1 MEWSSFGVE
10 RGDNVCFLRLRGGFF
25 FFFFFLLALQD
36 AFEELS
42 DCALAFDGVAD
53 FGGWSEEA

>member
-1 MEWSSFGVE
+1 VS
-10 RGDNVCFLRLRGGFF
+10 FLRGLECGEDGGIGSGGFSCVGF
-25 FFFFFLLALQD
+25 VLQHLL
-36 AFEELS
+36 EELS